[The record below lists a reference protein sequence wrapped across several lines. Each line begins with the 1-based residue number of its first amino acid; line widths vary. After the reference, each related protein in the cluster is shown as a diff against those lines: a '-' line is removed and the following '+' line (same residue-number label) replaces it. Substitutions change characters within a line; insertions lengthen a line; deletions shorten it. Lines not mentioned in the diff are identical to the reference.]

1 MSYRIEVN
9 DDLGKID
16 MKIYSV
22 LFDYRLIETGPQK
35 KVKNPFAEFIKKLT
49 GKDVPYKIKKAKL
62 EGDMAVIFRIYMERL
77 YNKYNDS
84 WFKIA
89 KNIVKSLDNDDSTKI
104 DLKFDSDGNEWYKLN
119 TYIPSRGV
127 DQYNIHPHLPE
138 DMFSNN
144 KLTVENDY
152 FREKDSSTSK
162 YNDLKGTFSYS
173 YFDEIYNLIDSLN
186 SPNTEQIKTTVKT
199 ATSIYNELIKDNNK
213 KLVSEFFSSNGIK
226 YVINGLKK
234 VMDTGNFPLIAFYNL
249 HSFINTSYNYAPYFF
264 TFRYNENYNK
274 MVEGTQIKENILIC
288 RKILAIYNSTKDSNE
303 WQNISKNGDHIAQ
316 NLDTITKICDTIMNK
331 IENFA
336 VLTVK
341 TRITFDFAPLME
353 FAKKFFQNI
362 WRPIHYELKEI
373 YGPDNEYE
381 SKFNNLKGMTNKFE
395 KLVTVI
401 EKLLIIKKFNQRYK
415 FKCQKFD
422 KKVLMSLVYNYRKH
436 ENYLI
441 NPNNPNNIDKR
452 LLASPDTNDKN
463 IGPLCVK
470 QHNPRGYLSG
480 EKCYNYQSLERC
492 NNELKNFEF
501 QTSNAT
507 FKYND
512 ITKDIGGLNGQK
524 IYESKAVLFNKN
536 SNLHDK
542 EFINTDNDI
551 IKSLDKKPKIAR
563 TITTTTK
570 PPTTTTTTEYV
581 HVIEQVPETTQPGIL
596 ELADPIIPD
605 GNYYLS
611 TVNKNGIKKYLSIFK
626 STENNKNYYFLKNN
640 EESNNKNNSIFTVK
654 NHDFPKYEGNTYKF
668 ITISFKNK
676 EENNLFLR
684 TETDKHKIIVID
696 ESIDLPLD
704 TDFNKYFLPVKN
716 VSLEV
721 TSDNEYNV
729 YLRPTAALEH
739 YCDNFKINSTVD
751 EIYQDVYY
759 NDSSFNYIIHK
770 LFNLSSNNDNVPIIS
785 CNKPSDVET
794 HFNFELHSEL
804 ESQ

>member
-1 MSYRIEVN
+1 MYKWKYNRIPKN
-9 DDLGKID
+9 DNLGKIG
-16 MKIYSV
+16 IYFYSV
-22 LFDYRLIETGPQK
+22 QYNYRLIETGPPK
-35 KVKNPFAEFIKKLT
+35 KVKHPIAVVYRKMYSKELPPLT
-49 GKDVPYKIKKAKL
+49 VSASL
-62 EGDMAVIFRIYMERL
+62 EGDGAVIFRIYMERL
-77 YNKYNDS
+77 YDKLGNVFEISKR
-84 WFKIA
+84 I
-89 KNIVKSLDNDDSTKI
+89 IKSLDSNESTKI
-104 DLKFDSDGNEWYKLN
+104 NLKFDSDGSKWYH
-119 TYIPSRGV
+119 TPY
-127 DQYNIHPHLPE
+127 LPK

-144 KLTVENDY
+144 KSTVENDY
-152 FREKDSSTSK
+152 FRVDTSSKISIDS
-162 YNDLKGTFSYS
+162 LKATVGSLRFNQI
-173 YFDEIYNLIDSLN
+173 FNLIDSLN

-199 ATSIYNELIKDNNK
+199 ATSIYNEMIKDNNK
-213 KLVSEFFSSNGIK
+213 VLVSDFFSSNGIK
-226 YVINGLKK
+226 YIINSLINL
-234 VMDTGNFPLIAFYNL
+234 MDTGNFPLIAFYNT
-249 HSFINTSYNYAPYFF
+249 HSFNNTTSY
-264 TFRYNENYNK
+264 RYSGYYSVRWLLNKLNIDERRNK

-288 RKILAIYNSTKDSNE
+288 RKILAIYNATKDSNE
-303 WQNISKNGDHIAQ
+303 WQNISKSGDNIAQ
-316 NLDTITKICDTIMNK
+316 SIDFITKICDTIMNK

-353 FAKKFFQNI
+353 FAKKFFKNI
-362 WRPIHYELKEI
+362 WRPIHYEVKEI
-373 YGPDNEYE
+373 YGPDNKYE

-470 QHNPRGYLSG
+470 QHNPKGYLSG

-524 IYESKAVLFNKN
+524 IYESKAILFNKN

-551 IKSLDKKPKIAR
+551 VKSLDKKPKIAR

-640 EESNNKNNSIFTVK
+640 EESDNKNNSIFTVK

-684 TETDKHKIIVID
+684 TETDNHKIIVID

-721 TSDNEYNV
+721 TNDNEYNV

-751 EIYQDVYY
+751 EIYQDVYN